1 MKISFTSILNLLP
14 MTFLLP
20 HLFPSLTWRIP
31 TKGKTIFLTF
41 DDGPIPE
48 VTLWVLKTL
57 NDFNAY
63 ATFFCIGDNAK
74 KYPDLIS
81 LLRDSNHSIG
91 NHTMHHTNS
100 WKTTNK
106 KYYSD
111 ISECKQF
118 ITSKLFRPPYG
129 KIKLSQIWYLK
140 KEFRIIM
147 WDVLSKDYDISLNG
161 EDCFQNVKRNTRNG
175 SIIVFH
181 DSLKAEKRLRFALPA
196 TLKYFSELG
205 YSFAAI

>member
-1 MKISFTSILNLLP
+1 

-20 HLFPSLTWRIP
+20 YLLPSLTWRIP
-31 TKGKTIFLTF
+31 TIGKTIFLTF

-48 VTLWVLKTL
+48 VTPWVLKTL

-63 ATFFCIGDNAK
+63 ATFFCIGENAK

-91 NHTMHHTNS
+91 NHTMHHMSS

-106 KYYSD
+106 KYYTD
-111 ISECKQF
+111 ILECKQF
-118 ITSKLFRPPYG
+118 INSKLFRPPYG
-129 KIKLSQIWYLK
+129 KIKLSQVWHLK
-140 KEFRIIM
+140 KEFQIIM
-147 WDVLSKDYDISLNG
+147 WDVLSKDYDNSLTG

-181 DSLKAEKRLRFALPA
+181 DSLKAENRLRFALPA
-196 TLKYFSELG
+196 TLKYFSEQG
-205 YSFAAI
+205 YSFAAIESKLF